1 MNGEM
6 KKMKQRLRHMETL
19 LHPWK
24 TKIDEARSW
33 LNSKRGGAE
42 DEIRNLRSKALPE
55 SYRNLFRTVMGLPVP
70 ADSPSPAEVNQQ
82 IVDIQNNFLKTRME
96 NHGSP
101 SGMEVLQSTLQ
112 SWENHY
118 QAFESYLE
126 AASIALG
133 SLESAEKAAGKLN
146 GLQTIDDKSV
156 KALVHARNRKV
167 KKIRED
173 IEFHLDEADRELSQA
188 IEDGIVQE
196 VA

>member
-1 MNGEM
+1 MDGEM
-6 KKMKQRLRHMETL
+6 KKMKQRLRHMEAL

-24 TKIDEARSW
+24 AKIDEARSW

-42 DEIRNLRSKALPE
+42 DEIRQLRSKTLPE
-55 SYRNLFRTVMGLPVP
+55 SYRNLFRTVMGLPIP

-82 IVDIQNNFLKTRME
+82 IIDIQNNFLKTRME

-101 SGMEVLQSTLQ
+101 SGMEVLQGTLR

-126 AASIALG
+126 AASIALD
-133 SLESAEKAAGKLN
+133 SFESAEKAAGKLN

-167 KKIRED
+167 KKLRED